1 MADRAA
7 TAAPATAREGRLVMA
22 GRGFEIVTAY
32 AHADI
37 RLPIRKTAGS
47 AGYDLEAAETV
58 VLKPHAVTVV
68 PTGLKAFMETD
79 EYLSVFIRSSL
90 AFKKGLM
97 LANGTGIVD
106 SDYYNNPDNEGHIM
120 IAYFNT
126 NDAAY
131 TIEKGERIGQGVF
144 TKYLT
149 VHDDAAAG
157 IRTGGIGS
165 TGKK

>member
-1 MADRAA
+1 
-7 TAAPATAREGRLVMA
+7 
-22 GRGFEIVTAY
+22 
-32 AHADI
+32 
-37 RLPIRKTAGS
+37 
-47 AGYDLEAAETV
+47 
-58 VLKPHAVTVV
+58 
-68 PTGLKAFMETD
+68 
-79 EYLSVFIRSSL
+79 
-90 AFKKGLM
+90 M

-106 SDYYNNPDNEGHIM
+106 SDYYNNTDNEGHIM

-144 TKYLT
+144 MKYLT
-149 VHDDAAAG
+149 VHDDAAAE